1 MNYESN
7 GMSEDQ
13 IKALWARTDEHGRL
27 IGELTVEQRVQ
38 ATMIADQ
45 NKRFDTFLKDQERHR
60 AEILEAIRGHHK
72 REGVSDFFKML
83 APWFAAGVAFAALMW
98 SIVN

>member
-1 MNYESN
+1 MNDESS

-45 NKRFDTFLKDQERHR
+45 HKRFDTFLKDQERTR
-60 AEILEAIRGHHK
+60 SEILEAIRGHHR
-72 REGVSDFFKML
+72 REGVKEFFKIA
-83 APWFAAGVAFAALMW
+83 APWVAASIAFVALLW
-98 SIVN
+98 SMNN

>member
-1 MNYESN
+1 MIV
-7 GMSEDQ
+7 GDPMSEDQ
-13 IKALWARTDEHGRL
+13 IKALWRKTDEHGRL

-60 AEILEAIRGHHK
+60 AEILEAIRGHHN
-72 REGVSDFFKML
+72 REGVKEFFKIA
-83 APWFAAGVAFAALMW
+83 APWVAAGIAFVAFFW
-98 SIVN
+98 SINN